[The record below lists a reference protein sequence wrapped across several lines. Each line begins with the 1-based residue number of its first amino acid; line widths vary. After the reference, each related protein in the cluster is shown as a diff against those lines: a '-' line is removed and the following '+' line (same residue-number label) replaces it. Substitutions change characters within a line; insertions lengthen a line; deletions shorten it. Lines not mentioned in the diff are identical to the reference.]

1 MPLLEVVWIALLGA
15 LSGLMIGCIGIG
27 GVILVPALVFLAGIP
42 IQIAIP
48 AAMFAYI
55 LSGLVATAV
64 FARNKSIDW
73 RMASSLCIG
82 GTPAAFAGAWAVS
95 IFDGR
100 LLAACLG
107 VLTLL
112 SGVNSLRP
120 RLRAETDR
128 ATLSHGI
135 LFFVGAATGFL
146 SSLTGTGGP
155 LLLVPILLSMRLGVL
170 ASVGLSQI
178 FQLPVAIA
186 ATAGNIVYGK
196 LDLVLGIVLAASLSG
211 GSWFGA
217 KLAHAVPRAT
227 LRGIISGRLDH
238 RWPLSFSPMSPGACS
253 DSRRRWTRPTLLSIF
268 VTVRD
273 GRTARYSLTICGQQ
287 PSLRAAALDS
297 LRSLRMWSTTAFLA
311 LLQYAIPAE
320 FGGGVGRAD
329 RTC

>member
-15 LSGLMIGCIGIG
+15 LSGLMIGCIAIG

-128 ATLSHGI
+128 ATVSHGT
-135 LFFVGAATGFL
+135 LSFVGAATGFL

-155 LLLVPILLSMRLGVL
+155 LLLVPILLSMWLGVL

-227 LRGIISGRLDH
+227 LRGIVSGALIIVCLFILANVAWRL
-238 RWPLSFSPMSPGACS
+238 LG
-253 DSRRRWTRPTLLSIF
+253 
-268 VTVRD
+268 
-273 GRTARYSLTICGQQ
+273 
-287 PSLRAAALDS
+287 
-297 LRSLRMWSTTAFLA
+297 
-311 LLQYAIPAE
+311 
-320 FGGGVGRAD
+320 
-329 RTC
+329 

>member
-1 MPLLEVVWIALLGA
+1 VPLSNVVWIALLGI
-15 LSGLMIGCIGIG
+15 LSGLMIGCFGIG
-27 GVILVPALVFLAGIP
+27 GVILVPALVFLAGIA

-95 IFDGR
+95 VFDTR
-100 LLAACLG
+100 LLAGCLG
-107 VLTLL
+107 VLTLV

-120 RLRAETDR
+120 QTDAEIDR
-128 ATLSHGI
+128 ATLSSGMLLVI
-135 LFFVGAATGFL
+135 GTVTGFL

-186 ATAGNIVYGK
+186 ATAGNLVYGK
-196 LDLVLGIVLAASLSG
+196 LDLALGIVLAVSLSG

-217 KLAHAVPRAT
+217 ELAHVVPRAT
-227 LRGIISGRLDH
+227 LRAIVASALVIVGLFILANVGWRLI
-238 RWPLSFSPMSPGACS
+238 G
-253 DSRRRWTRPTLLSIF
+253 
-268 VTVRD
+268 
-273 GRTARYSLTICGQQ
+273 
-287 PSLRAAALDS
+287 
-297 LRSLRMWSTTAFLA
+297 
-311 LLQYAIPAE
+311 
-320 FGGGVGRAD
+320 
-329 RTC
+329 

>member
-1 MPLLEVVWIALLGA
+1 
-15 LSGLMIGCIGIG
+15 MIGCIGIG

-48 AAMFAYI
+48 ATMFAYI

-128 ATLSHGI
+128 ATVSHGT
-135 LFFVGAATGFL
+135 LSFVGAATGFL

-155 LLLVPILLSMRLGVL
+155 LLLVPIARRAGQCRTEPDLSASSGDCCREYSLRQARLGL
-170 ASVGLSQI
+170 GHRPRGKSER
-178 FQLPVAIA
+178 QLLVRRQARSRRAAGYVARHH
-186 ATAGNIVYGK
+186 
-196 LDLVLGIVLAASLSG
+196 L
-211 GSWFGA
+211 
-217 KLAHAVPRAT
+217 
-227 LRGIISGRLDH
+227 GRLDH

-253 DSRRRWTRPTLLSIF
+253 DSRRRWTRPTPLSIF

-273 GRTARYSLTICGQQ
+273 GRTARYSLTICGQP

-297 LRSLRMWSTTAFLA
+297 LRSLRMWSTTTFLA

-329 RTC
+329 RTAETAMTRTETR

>member
-1 MPLLEVVWIALLGA
+1 
-15 LSGLMIGCIGIG
+15 
-27 GVILVPALVFLAGIP
+27 
-42 IQIAIP
+42 
-48 AAMFAYI
+48 

-135 LFFVGAATGFL
+135 LFFVVGAATGFL

-186 ATAGNIVYGK
+186 ASGEYSLRQARLGLGHRPRGKSERRLLVRRQARPRRAAGYVARHR
-196 LDLVLGIVLAASLSG
+196 L
-211 GSWFGA
+211 
-217 KLAHAVPRAT
+217 
-227 LRGIISGRLDH
+227 GRLDH
-238 RWPLSFSPMSPGACS
+238 RWPLY
-253 DSRRRWTRPTLLSIF
+253 SRQCR
-268 VTVRD
+268 
-273 GRTARYSLTICGQQ
+273 
-287 PSLRAAALDS
+287 
-297 LRSLRMWSTTAFLA
+297 LA
-311 LLQYAIPAE
+311 LARI
-320 FGGGVGRAD
+320 VGAD
-329 RTC
+329 GPDPPRFRFL

>member
-1 MPLLEVVWIALLGA
+1 
-15 LSGLMIGCIGIG
+15 
-27 GVILVPALVFLAGIP
+27 
-42 IQIAIP
+42 
-48 AAMFAYI
+48 MFAYI

-112 SGVNSLRP
+112 SGINSLRP

-135 LFFVGAATGFL
+135 LFFVVGAATGFL

-155 LLLVPILLSMRLGVL
+155 LLLVPILLSTGLGVL

-186 ATAGNIVYGK
+186 ATAGNIVYGQ
-196 LDLVLGIVLAASLSG
+196 LDLALGIILAASLSG

-217 KLAHAVPRAT
+217 KLAHAVPRVT
-227 LRGIISGRLDH
+227 LSGIVSGALIIVGLFILANVA
-238 RWPLSFSPMSPGACS
+238 WC
-253 DSRRRWTRPTLLSIF
+253 LL
-268 VTVRD
+268 
-273 GRTARYSLTICGQQ
+273 G
-287 PSLRAAALDS
+287 
-297 LRSLRMWSTTAFLA
+297 
-311 LLQYAIPAE
+311 
-320 FGGGVGRAD
+320 
-329 RTC
+329 